1 MKIRCPGRLVGDGGA
16 DGFVDVVSAG
26 PFAAPRARG
35 LEHAGVGS
43 SFEHLESFDVATLV
57 PAPKSDGEPGDP
69 DRTSELSSRVAS
81 MSIRPI
87 WGRIECA
94 VDVSTHDRTLRVD
107 TVRPR

>member
-1 MKIRCPGRLVGDGGA
+1 MRIRCPRRLVGDGGA

-57 PAPKSDGEPGDP
+57 PAPTSDGRSRQNFGTLVPRRVEVDSADLGTNRVRSSTSRRTTEDSASNPG
-69 DRTSELSSRVAS
+69 
-81 MSIRPI
+81 
-87 WGRIECA
+87 
-94 VDVSTHDRTLRVD
+94 
-107 TVRPR
+107 